1 MSTREQ
7 IEQLEKELAEL
18 RDKERVECE
27 EARKK
32 AAEERD
38 SDLLA
43 LMAKVKAFNEK
54 YDESMVLRDNRKEIL
69 NSLFPFLGD
78 D

>member
-27 EARKK
+27 AARKK

-38 SDLLA
+38 GDLLA
-43 LMAKVKAFNEK
+43 LMAKVKAFNKK
-54 YDESMVLRDNRKEIL
+54 YGENMRLID
-69 NSLFPFLGD
+69 SLFPFL
-78 D
+78 

>member
-27 EARKK
+27 KAHKK

-43 LMAKVKAFNEK
+43 LMTKVKAFNKK
-54 YDESMVLRDNRKEIL
+54 YNENMRLID
-69 NSLFPFLGD
+69 SLFPFL
-78 D
+78 